1 VLFKKI
7 LEQLKVNRNTDVN
20 EEDLKQVFKN
30 IEILEKLFI
39 KESKIFLTIGSTEDG
54 KGSVHQM
61 DLFVS
66 AIVNRGISLSR
77 GFKTL
82 AESNNY
88 ICAVP
93 IIRLQI
99 DNCLR
104 FYASTLVTDYNDFFM
119 QYLSGSHIRNIK
131 DAFGNKMTDNY
142 LAKKLDKEVFP
153 GILNMYQNT
162 SGHIH
167 LSNEHTFMHNQIEKH
182 NEDEMTMKTIIG
194 GHDFFKV
201 DQKVDFAYNMF
212 KATEFLLDLV
222 KSWKYQKHKIET
234 GNKNSTQQNL

>member
-1 VLFKKI
+1 M
-7 LEQLKVNRNTDVN
+7 KVKRNTNVN
-20 EEDLKQVFKN
+20 EEDLIQVFKN
-30 IEILEKLFI
+30 LDVLEKLFI
-39 KESKIFLTIGSTEDG
+39 KESQIYLNVGLNEDG

-66 AIVNRGISLSR
+66 AIVNRGISLAS

-88 ICAVP
+88 ICAIP

-104 FYASTLVTDYNDFFM
+104 FYASTLVNDYNDFFM
-119 QYLSGSHIRNIK
+119 QYLSGTHIRNIK
-131 DAFGNKMTDNY
+131 DAYGKKMTDNY

-167 LSNEHTFMHNQIEKH
+167 FSNEHTFMHNKIEKK
-182 NEDEMTMKTIIG
+182 DDDKMKMKTTIG
-194 GHDFFKV
+194 NQTSFKI

-212 KATEFLLDLV
+212 KATEFLLELV
-222 KSWKYQKHKIET
+222 KSWKFQKLKVET
-234 GNKNSTQQNL
+234 EIKTAHNNGYK

>member
-1 VLFKKI
+1 M
-7 LEQLKVNRNTDVN
+7 KVKRNTNVN
-20 EEDLKQVFKN
+20 EEDLKQIFKN
-30 IEILEKLFI
+30 LDALEKLFI
-39 KESKIFLTIGSTEDG
+39 KESKIYLTIGSEENG

-66 AIVNRGISLSR
+66 AIVNRGISLAT

-82 AESNNY
+82 AKSNNY

-104 FYASTLVTDYNDFFM
+104 FYASTLVKNYNDFFM
-119 QYLSGSHIRNIK
+119 QYLSGTHIRNIK
-131 DAFGNKMTDNY
+131 DAYGNKMTDNY
-142 LAKKLDKEVFP
+142 LAKKLDKEVFH

-167 LSNEHTFMHNQIEKH
+167 FSNEHTFMHNKIEKE
-182 NEDEMTMKTIIG
+182 NDEEMTMKTIIG
-194 GHDFFKV
+194 NHDIFKI

-212 KATEFLLDLV
+212 KATEFLLELV
-222 KSWKYQKHKIET
+222 KSWKYQKHKAET
-234 GNKNSTQQNL
+234 EIKNSTQQRL